1 MSVKPVFDPSHVEHC
16 ARTSLT
22 VASVGELRGAADA
35 PPRWNPNRI
44 HDWRRRGHPHHAFL
58 PAPVQL
64 SFIRDIRRH
73 VNDPDAAVFRC
84 ERIAWVLEPAFA
96 IADCHQ
102 IRGRNLILCHEEAL
116 DRIRPSLR

>member
-22 VASVGELRGAADA
+22 VAPVGELGGAADA

-44 HDWRRRGHPHHAFL
+44 HDRPGAGIRAITTAR
-58 PAPVQL
+58 VQL
-64 SFIRDIRRH
+64 SFIRDIRHH

-102 IRGRNLILCHEEAL
+102 IRGWNLILCHEEAL